1 MQWPTMSLRAMCVCG
16 TCHFCV
22 TISTFLHMAQVYI
35 IRIVFLCLKV
45 TDFVQRK
52 DVREAIGVGDHSW
65 SQCNTLVHALVSICD
80 VPHLQESHML
90 IHETL

>member
-1 MQWPTMSLRAMCVCG
+1 MFAYGASLYYQDCVLY
-16 TCHFCV
+16 F
-22 TISTFLHMAQVYI
+22 
-35 IRIVFLCLKV
+35 KV

-90 IHETL
+90 THEAQ